1 MQPEQMMEQFNLEE
15 EDVNGEA
22 IGDIMAKIQEV
33 LDYTGNQKRAVF
45 QGANI
50 FFVGDKASFL
60 QFEVD
65 VQGMIRSDELQGFQD
80 KGLGLPYVHHD
91 YTGGDMLK
99 LSFIEEVSKLIDI
112 QYFLDLFLKGEKLTA

>member
-1 MQPEQMMEQFNLEE
+1 MQPKQMMEQFRLEE

-22 IGDIMAKIQEV
+22 IGDIMTKIQEV
-33 LDYTGNQKRAVF
+33 LDSTGNQKRAVYK
-45 QGANI
+45 GANI

-80 KGLGLPYVHHD
+80 KGLGLPYVMHD
-91 YTGGDMLK
+91 FDGDMIK

-112 QYFLDLFLKGEKLTA
+112 QYFLDLFLKGEKITA